1 MIRRRIA
8 IIIGV
13 VAAAAIGALAVLLVS
28 QPGALPPR
36 GGQHTTVQRATS
48 QPSPSR
54 GTTTLPRA
62 SRGTT
67 TLPRATCG
75 SASAHLLNGDTQILR
90 ANSGALT
97 CFSAAA
103 RGCRSASIEVTAFG
117 VDAGTSNVFT
127 IEPGGTPCLVTRLS
141 QGYGV
146 RGFRGPVSTASCRRT
161 TVTSKGVMLS
171 CAGQDVLIPVTV
183 TVR

>member
-13 VAAAAIGALAVLLVS
+13 VAAAAIGALAAWLVS
-28 QPGALPPR
+28 QPEALPPR
-36 GGQHTTVQRATS
+36 GGQHTAVQRATS

-54 GTTTLPRA
+54 D
-62 SRGTT
+62 T

-75 SASAHLLNGDTQILR
+75 SASAHLLNSDTQILR

-141 QGYGV
+141 QDYGV
-146 RGFRGPVSTASCRRT
+146 RGFRGPVSTASCRRAA
-161 TVTSKGVMLS
+161 VTSKGVMLS

-183 TVR
+183 SVPRS

>member
-13 VAAAAIGALAVLLVS
+13 VAAAAIGASAVWLVS
-28 QPGALPPR
+28 QPEALLPR
-36 GGQHTTVQRATS
+36 AGQRTTIQRATS
-48 QPSPSR
+48 RPSASR
-54 GTTTLPRA
+54 DTTTLPRA
-62 SRGTT
+62 N
-67 TLPRATCG
+67 CG
-75 SASAHLLNGDTQILR
+75 SASAHLLNGATQILR

-103 RGCRSASIEVTAFG
+103 RGCQAASIEVTAFG

-127 IEPGGTPCLVTRLS
+127 IAPGGTPCLVTRLS
-141 QGYGV
+141 QDYRV
-146 RGFRGPVSTASCRRT
+146 RGFQGPVSTASCRRMA
-161 TVTSKGVMLS
+161 VTSKGVMLS

-183 TVR
+183 SASRS